1 MKFLLLLAFFMTVIL
16 ACNDGANTTTITA
29 DTTITDQTSA
39 SRWDSTNRNSFLFE
53 CMEGTKRE
61 NMSEEAGWKYCNCM
75 LRKIEQRY
83 PIPDSANVLTDTTA
97 VLAIRSECL

>member
-1 MKFLLLLAFFMTVIL
+1 MKLLLFLALFVTVII
-16 ACNDGANTTTITA
+16 ACNDGANTNTANRDTIVG
-29 DTTITDQTSA
+29 DQNMA

-53 CMEGTKRE
+53 CMEGTKKE

-97 VLAIRSECL
+97 VLAMRAECL

>member
-1 MKFLLLLAFFMTVIL
+1 MKPLLLIAFIITVIL
-16 ACNDGANTTTITA
+16 ACNDGANTTTNTA
-29 DTTITDQTSA
+29 DTTITDQSTA

-75 LRKIEQRY
+75 LRKIEQRF

-97 VLAIRSECL
+97 VLAMRADCL